1 MSEATFVTKKLNN
14 EVVEEVP
21 LEGGKDMRPAKGAAL
36 FPEAFCNIFLC
47 AKKKS
52 GKTSTVYK
60 ILTRCCGPD
69 TNIIAFCST
78 IERDANWDSIR
89 AYCERKGI
97 PFVSHPSIKNDD
109 GVNELAL
116 LLKELGEKDVE
127 QDAPRQKNIL
137 DDDDEQP
144 KKKKKKKYKY
154 KAPDYIFIFD
164 DLADELRDKTIPAL
178 VKKHRHFKSKVILSS
193 QWLNDLHPGSRKQI
207 DYFLL
212 FRGQPLEK
220 LEEIHRNASLNISLQ
235 EFYRVYRFATLEP
248 FSFLYIDCTNGTFRR
263 NFNTLIEV

>member
-1 MSEATFVTKKLNN
+1 MSEFATKKLNN
-14 EVVEEVP
+14 EVVGEVP

-52 GKTSTVYK
+52 GKTSTVCK

-69 TNIIAFCST
+69 TSIIAFCST

-89 AYCERKGI
+89 AYCDRKGI

-116 LLKELGEKDVE
+116 LLKELGEKEEVDV
-127 QDAPRQKNIL
+127 PKQKNIL
-137 DDDDEQP
+137 DSDDDKPE
-144 KKKKKKKYKY
+144 KKKKKYKY

-212 FRGQPLEK
+212 FRGQPVEK
-220 LEEIHRNASLNISLQ
+220 LEEIHKNASLSIPFD
-235 EFYRVYRFATLEP
+235 EFVRVYKFATLEP

-263 NFNTLIEV
+263 NFNTLISV